1 MSFDYARAQATA
13 ERLLASFGA
22 RGAIRRQTP
31 GSGPSYDP
39 GPPVLTDHPATV
51 AVTAYTA
58 REIDGTRIRATDKKA
73 LVSSA
78 GLPFEP
84 TTSDKLLDA
93 SGQAYTIVNVEV
105 LRPAETTVLYTLQVR
120 R

>member
-1 MSFDYARAQATA
+1 MAFDYDRAQGTA
-13 ERLLASFGA
+13 ERLLANFGA
-22 RGAIRRQTP
+22 QGAIRRQAP

-39 GPPVLTDHPATV
+39 GPPVLTDYPVTI
-51 AVTAYTA
+51 AVTAYSA
-58 REIDGTRIRATDKKA
+58 REIDGTRILARDKKA
-73 LVSSA
+73 LVSPA

-93 SGQAYTIVNVEV
+93 SGQAYTIVNVEAV
-105 LRPAETTVLYTLQVR
+105 RPAEVTVLFRLQVR

>member
-1 MSFDYARAQATA
+1 MAFDYTRAADTA
-13 ERLLASFGA
+13 ERLLTTFGA

-58 REIDGTRIRATDKKA
+58 REIDGTRILARDKKA
-73 LVSSA
+73 LVSPA
-78 GLPFEP
+78 GLPIEP

-93 SGQAYTIVNVEV
+93 SGQAYTIVNVEAV
-105 LRPAETTVLYTLQVR
+105 RPAEVTVLWKLQVR

>member
-1 MSFDYARAQATA
+1 MAFDYDRAQGTA
-13 ERLLASFGA
+13 ERLLVNFGA